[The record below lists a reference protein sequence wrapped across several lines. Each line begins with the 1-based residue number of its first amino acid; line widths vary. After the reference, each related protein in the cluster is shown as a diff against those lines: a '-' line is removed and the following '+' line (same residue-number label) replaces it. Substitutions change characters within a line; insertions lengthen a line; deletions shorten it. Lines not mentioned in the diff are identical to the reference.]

1 MATAT
6 GNCHDYPCWN
16 LPYYLKE
23 SQVKKQTRHHY
34 QQHQWCHTHPVLAA
48 GSLKGQHL
56 TGYLRGYCGM
66 IFGCHLG
73 VVLRA
78 RLILSQP
85 VGELFNKS
93 WDYLDC
99 LLQHSLVPWSVSHS
113 QLQPHLFCP
122 LESVGQFCH

>member
-1 MATAT
+1 MPTQFPWWCFILVHWAACHHLVEGVATAT

-85 VGELFNKS
+85 LQWKQKIKILEICKTRLFWN
-93 WDYLDC
+93 
-99 LLQHSLVPWSVSHS
+99 
-113 QLQPHLFCP
+113 
-122 LESVGQFCH
+122 